1 MLFSKLK
8 ELQALAT
15 PGDIRV
21 RSHPQ
26 IAGAGFIEADTYE
39 GHPYHN
45 VASGFEVAGDED
57 YPTRKADMELIVE
70 LWNWLRR
77 EPAFQSSVTC
87 VCKWQDGHVVSPCG
101 AHYELI
107 NNTEDRLAE
116 KYRKLT
122 EGR

>member
-1 MLFSKLK
+1 MTFSKLK

-15 PGDIRV
+15 PGDLRL
-21 RSHPQ
+21 RQHPEKEDMFF
-26 IAGAGFIEADTYE
+26 AEADTYE
-39 GHPYHN
+39 GHPYHG
-45 VASGFEVAGDED
+45 VSSGFGILEDED
-57 YPTRKADMELIVE
+57 YPTKRADCELLVA

-77 EPAFQSSVTC
+77 EPSFQSSVNC

-107 NNTEDRLAE
+107 RKTEDRLAE

-122 EGR
+122 EAR